1 MGEPN
6 RGEPVGQW
14 LQVLPEP
21 EPTNVIV
28 PIGSAKKVQRAID
41 ARGLPSNRFPPVHLE
56 KWWIA

>member
-1 MGEPN
+1 MGEPDQ
-6 RGEPVGQW
+6 GDPVGQW

-28 PIGSAKKVQRAID
+28 PIGSAKKVQPGID
-41 ARGLPSNRFPPVHLE
+41 ARDLPSNRFPLVHWR